1 MAMEFAAWLRRQ
13 LARRDWTQADFAR
26 AAGLPTGTVSRWVRG
41 ERVPTPLH
49 ADLIADVLGVD
60 LDIVLAVA
68 GHRPNVDPDD
78 PPEIADLI
86 AMIRKT
92 QMHPDRVAGLALG
105 PDPDAPPASLAEIAA
120 SSQALIDDTAGDASP
135 LARNMVRL
143 ARATLAA
150 LGPDPA

>member
-1 MAMEFAAWLRRQ
+1 M
-13 LARRDWTQADFAR
+13 
-26 AAGLPTGTVSRWVRG
+26 
-41 ERVPTPLH
+41 PTPLH

-120 SSQALIDDTAGDASP
+120 SWQALIDDNAGDASP

>member
-92 QMHPDRVAGLALG
+92 QMHPDRVAGLRSMLDGWQSRDRREAQ
-105 PDPDAPPASLAEIAA
+105 
-120 SSQALIDDTAGDASP
+120 SSSGSSS
-135 LARNMVRL
+135 
-143 ARATLAA
+143 
-150 LGPDPA
+150 

>member
-120 SSQALIDDTAGDASP
+120 SWQAIIDDNAGDDAP

-150 LGPDPA
+150 LGADPA

>member
-92 QMHPDRVAGLALG
+92 QMHPDRVSGLALG
-105 PDPDAPPASLAEIAA
+105 PDPDAPPASLAEIVA
-120 SSQALIDDTAGDASP
+120 SWQALIDDNAGDDSP